1 MLVLTIV
8 HPIKNGGEDR
18 DSAEIMETI
27 KMKYDD
33 ETLPGVWCAVDIRDV
48 NES

>member
-1 MLVLTIV
+1 MLLLTIV
-8 HPIKNGGEDR
+8 HPIKNGDR

-33 ETLPGVWCAVDIRDV
+33 ESLPGVWCAVDIRAV